1 MRIMRDLELESKD
14 QLFQIDMGDVI
25 KAEGCGKRK
34 VTALK
39 RLVAEPAKF
48 IHLEKAID
56 CIERGDWIA
65 LKGNYVKESFVW
77 YIKQLWRYAKP
88 KLELEKWVV
97 DALLEEGN
105 GGLRVAT
112 LLDRLL
118 RKGVICGYAQ
128 LRDALSHLCT
138 LYIAEHQGGM
148 FSVRDGLVD
157 FSDEEQSL

>member
-1 MRIMRDLELESKD
+1 
-14 QLFQIDMGDVI
+14 MGDPQWIDIVEDQNQCYKVDLNGEHEQI
-25 KAEGCGKRK
+25 CDKRR
-34 VTALK
+34 VRALK
-39 RLVAEPAKF
+39 KVVREPRKYVSV
-48 IHLEKAID
+48 EVAID
-56 CIERGDWIA
+56 AIERGDWNA

-77 YIKQLWRYAKP
+77 YIRQVWSYVKP

-128 LRDALSHLCT
+128 LREALSHLCT
-138 LYIAEHQGGM
+138 LYIAEHQSGM

-157 FSDEEQSL
+157 FSEE

>member
-1 MRIMRDLELESKD
+1 MRDPELDSKD
-14 QLFQIDMGDVI
+14 SMFKVSLGDYETV
-25 KAEGCGKRK
+25 CGAKKRN
-34 VTALK
+34 AL
-39 RLVAEPAKF
+39 RTLVREPAKF
-48 IHLEKAID
+48 IRLEKAID
-56 CIERGDWIA
+56 AIDRNDWVA
-65 LKGNYVKESFVW
+65 LKENYVKESFVW
-77 YIKQLWRYAKP
+77 YIRQVWRYVKP

-157 FSDEEQSL
+157 FSD